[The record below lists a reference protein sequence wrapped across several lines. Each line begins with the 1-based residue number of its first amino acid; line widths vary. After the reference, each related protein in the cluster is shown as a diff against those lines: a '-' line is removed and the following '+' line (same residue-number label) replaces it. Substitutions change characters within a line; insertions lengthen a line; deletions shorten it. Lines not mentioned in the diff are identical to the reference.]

1 MKRGMKRVLVTG
13 GSGFVGG
20 QLVRRLVAEGME
32 PVVLQRAETDLRDQ
46 AAVFNAVRQARPA
59 IVFHCAIS
67 RGHPKN
73 AVQRLESLASSVMGT
88 AYLAEAA
95 AEAGVERFVH
105 IGSSLVYGPQNR
117 EFREGDGMRPPTSRG
132 AAKACAALWLRQY
145 AESTGFP
152 AVELRLFSV
161 YGPGEGPHRFI
172 PTLLRAAITGERMPL
187 LASPKRDFIYIED
200 VLDACLCA
208 TRVAT
213 APGAVF
219 NIGSGVSRANQEVVE
234 MARQVTGRPIPIAE
248 APHSGSPSDRAFW
261 CADISAARERL
272 AWAPRHSLPEGLAAT
287 YQWMRRS
294 R

>member
-1 MKRGMKRVLVTG
+1 LPRRRRKPAWSASSISAVRWFT
-13 GSGFVGG
+13 
-20 QLVRRLVAEGME
+20 VRRTGSSAKAIVC
-32 PVVLQRAETDLRDQ
+32 
-46 AAVFNAVRQARPA
+46 ARPL
-59 IVFHCAIS
+59 
-67 RGHPKN
+67 R
-73 AVQRLESLASSVMGT
+73 
-88 AYLAEAA
+88 
-95 AEAGVERFVH
+95 
-105 IGSSLVYGPQNR
+105 
-117 EFREGDGMRPPTSRG
+117 
-132 AAKACAALWLRQY
+132 AALWLRQY

-187 LASPKRDFIYIED
+187 VAGPKHDFIYVED

-287 YQWMRRS
+287 YHWMRRS

>member
-1 MKRGMKRVLVTG
+1 MKRGMKRVMVTG

-20 QLVRRLVAEGME
+20 QLVRRLVAEGVE
-32 PVVLQRAETDLRDQ
+32 PVVPRRAETDLRDR
-46 AAVFNAVRQARPA
+46 AAVFDAVRQARPGV
-59 IVFHCAIS
+59 IFHCAMS
-67 RGHPKN
+67 SGHPKN
-73 AVQRLESLASSVMGT
+73 AAQRLESLASSVMGT

-95 AEAGVERFVH
+95 AEAGVERFIH

-117 EFREGDGMRPPTSRG
+117 EFRESDGLRPPSSRG

-161 YGPGEGPHRFI
+161 YGPGEAPHRFI
-172 PTLLRAAITGERMPL
+172 PTLLRAAITGEFMPL
-187 LASPKRDFIYIED
+187 VAGPRHDFIYIED
-200 VLDACLCA
+200 VVDACLCA
-208 TRVAT
+208 ARVAT

-219 NIGSGVSRANQEVVE
+219 NIGSGVSRANEEVVE
-234 MARQVTGRPIPIAE
+234 MARQVTGRPIPIA
-248 APHSGSPSDRAFW
+248 ATPHPGSPADQVFW
-261 CADISAARERL
+261 CADINAAREHL